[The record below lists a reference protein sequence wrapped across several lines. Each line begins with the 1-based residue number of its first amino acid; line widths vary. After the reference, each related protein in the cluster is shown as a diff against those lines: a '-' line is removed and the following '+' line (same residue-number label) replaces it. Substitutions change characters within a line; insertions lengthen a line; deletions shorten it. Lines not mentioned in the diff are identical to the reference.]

1 MDTVLNEIG
10 DVLLYS
16 IVILTMF
23 VTVQNKREIHQLR
36 QQIRLL
42 TMQQSEPTS
51 EGSQKDG

>member
-51 EGSQKDG
+51 EGSQQDG

>member
-10 DVLLYS
+10 DILLYS

-36 QQIRLL
+36 HQIRLL
-42 TMQQSEPTS
+42 TMQQPEPTS
-51 EGSQKDG
+51 EGSLQDR